1 LIGVLAALVRVVA
14 VYYLHEHKPP
24 TTAQVSGRR
33 EEWLQAVIHLEGK
46 SPSLPPPARVWVP
59 PVPANS
65 QPAVIRWH

>member
-1 LIGVLAALVRVVA
+1 MDVLAAFVKVA
-14 VYYLHEHKPP
+14 AAYYLHEHKPP

-33 EEWLQAVIHLEGK
+33 EQWMQAVIHKEVR

-65 QPAVIRWH
+65 QPAVIRWR